1 MTPMLSVV
9 VPIYNVEPYIAEC
22 LESLA
27 AQTLEDIEVIL
38 VDDGSVDGSV
48 RVARE
53 FAERD
58 PRFVLFDQPNQGP
71 GPARNAGI
79 RRARGTYLTFADS
92 DDVVP
97 PKAYE
102 LLVGSLR
109 ESGSDFAC
117 GGVLRMKEGALAVSS
132 LHEKV
137 FRRHAPRSHILDRQV
152 LIRDR
157 TVWNK
162 VYRKDFWHEHGLEF
176 PAGIY
181 EDVPLSMRAHVL
193 ATGVDVL
200 PDIVYHWRQREEGE
214 SSITQRRAEL
224 SNLAERLAAIRA
236 VRAFLAEKAPQ
247 LIDAFDGL
255 VLEKDLLFLF
265 QALEYCQDDQIGPLL
280 ELSEQ
285 WLAGMS
291 PVALGSVAS
300 LRRLELHLLGRGL
313 VEELREVRRFR
324 RDSVNGT
331 PILPRELGWYG
342 DYPYFRD
349 QTLNIPDAV
358 FEASEELKL
367 VATVDACDWVEGRFE
382 VRGEAYIH
390 RVPRQPTR
398 VDMWLTDG
406 ERRVMLDVE
415 RTGERGVQVAID
427 PALLEKGGPSWR
439 LHARVELC
447 GLVVKGC
454 FREGEA
460 QKVWRLS
467 VPGWSRTS
475 MDITQ

>member
-9 VPIYNVEPYIAEC
+9 VPIYNVEPYIGEC

-38 VDDGSVDGSV
+38 VDDGSLDGSA

-53 FAERD
+53 FVARD
-58 PRFVLFDQPNQGP
+58 PRFVLLDQPNQGP

-79 RRARGTYLTFADS
+79 RRARGTYLAFADS

-102 LLVGSLR
+102 LLVESLR

-117 GGVLRMKEGALAVSS
+117 GGVLRLREGELAVSS
-132 LHEKV
+132 MHEKA
-137 FRRHAPRSHILDRQV
+137 FRRPARGAHIRERRS

-162 VYRKDFWHEHGLEF
+162 VYRQDFWRAHELEF

-193 ATGVDVL
+193 AKGVDVL
-200 PDIVYHWRQREEGE
+200 PDIVYHWRKREEGE
-214 SSITQRRAEL
+214 SSITQRRMEL
-224 SNLAERLAAIRA
+224 PNLAERLAAIRA
-236 VRAFLAEKAPQ
+236 VRAFLSEQEPELA
-247 LIDAFDGL
+247 DAFDGV

-265 QALEYCQDDQIGPLL
+265 QALEYAEDDEVGPLL
-280 ELSEQ
+280 ELSQE
-285 WLAGMS
+285 WLAGLS
-291 PVALGSVAS
+291 PVALGEVAS
-300 LRRLELHLLGRGL
+300 LRRLELHLLSRGL
-313 VEELREVRRFR
+313 VEELRVVRRFR
-324 RDSVNGT
+324 RDSVDGT
-331 PILPRELGWYG
+331 PIVPHEIGWYG

-349 QTLNIPDAV
+349 RTLQIPDAV
-358 FEASEELKL
+358 FEASDEVKL
-367 VATVDACDWVEGRFE
+367 LATVHECGWTGSRFE
-382 VRGEAYIH
+382 VRGEVALH
-390 RVPRQPTR
+390 RVAREPNRLG
-398 VDMWLTDG
+398 MWLTDG
-406 ERRVMLDVE
+406 ERRVPLEVQ
-415 RTGERGVQVAID
+415 RTGGQGVSVEID
-427 PALLEKGGPSWR
+427 PARLEEGGPSWR

-447 GLVVKGC
+447 GLVLKTC
-454 FREGEA
+454 FRDAEA

-475 MDITQ
+475 MDIAQ